1 MLGPQFL
8 RRARRGETTSM
19 TKRRQSEDRYGHML
33 KSNQHQNSLVV
44 NSLRRA
50 HDTRNERV
58 RLIEQQIPFWFDG
71 FDEVLIGLRSIRSK
85 TKSGELK
92 DLLTRAEEEAYR
104 SVEAILSDDEQT
116 LNDSSRL
123 LMEIEILLMEWHL
136 DPDRV
141 QAWGET
147 TDKTRHAQY
156 GFGKVLERVKRR
168 TKVDNKLEM
177 PERMEYNSHSMTLHP
192 YPGEPIKLLQS
203 FDWQTS
209 ELVAHLGRIFR
220 RTFEAVRTAGSPL
233 GMPNDDIHFPGEA
246 WEQLYRVFI
255 GGRDQ
260 YLAVML
266 ASRGLRMLPRKPIPK
281 GTSRVVPISSAD
293 GVGASFFQQNHPM
306 APIRPLGG
314 VPSTSCAP
322 PLLPSSAPA
331 PTSAST
337 K

>member
-8 RRARRGETTSM
+8 RRARRGKTTSM

-104 SVEAILSDDEQT
+104 SVEAILSDDVQT
-116 LNDSSRL
+116 LNDSSRVF
-123 LMEIEILLMEWHL
+123 MEIEVLLMEWRL
-136 DPDRV
+136 DPDRI

-147 TDKTRHAQY
+147 TDKTRHARY
-156 GFGKVLERVKRR
+156 GFGKVLERVKRK
-168 TKVDNKLEM
+168 TKVDDKLEM
-177 PERMEYNSHSMTLHP
+177 PERMEYNIHSMTLHP

-233 GMPNDDIHFPGEA
+233 EMLNDEIHFPGEA
-246 WEQLYRVFI
+246 WERLYRGFI

-281 GTSRVVPISSAD
+281 GASRVVPISSGD
-293 GVGASFFQQNHPM
+293 GDGASFFQQNFPM
-306 APIRPLGG
+306 SQIHSRGG
-314 VPSTSCAP
+314 VRSVSCTP
-322 PLLPSSAPA
+322 PMLPSPDST
-331 PTSAST
+331 PTSVST